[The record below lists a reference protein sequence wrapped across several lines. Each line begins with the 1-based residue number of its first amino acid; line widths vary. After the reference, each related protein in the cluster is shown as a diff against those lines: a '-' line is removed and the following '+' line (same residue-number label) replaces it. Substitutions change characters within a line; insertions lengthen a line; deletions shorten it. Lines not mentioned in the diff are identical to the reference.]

1 MDSCQNCGAV
11 LREVAGFCPSCGT
24 QVTAAS
30 GMPPAGPTPPP
41 GIQPPT
47 APGAPR
53 PTEPPAPPGAMPPA
67 PPGVQPAPGAPPQ
80 AFMPPPPA
88 KKGMGKGCMIAIV
101 VSVLVIVLIV
111 AAVIV
116 GALFFVKAITAPADV
131 ANHYVRSINEG
142 NLTAAFDD
150 LTTQTQNQVTKAGFD
165 KKMSTFKGNIS
176 KWFTSNINVTNGK
189 ATIVMDL
196 NFTDGSKATWDVT
209 LIKQDGKYKILNV
222 TPR

>member
-24 QVTAAS
+24 QVIASS

-53 PTEPPAPPGAMPPA
+53 PTAPPMPPGAPMPA
-67 PPGVQPAPGAPPQ
+67 GTPPQ
-80 AFMPPPPA
+80 AFMPPPPV

-101 VSVLVIVLIV
+101 VSLVMIVLIV
-111 AAVIV
+111 AAVIIIGSV
-116 GALFFVKAITAPADV
+116 VFKAITAPADV
-131 ANHYVRSINEG
+131 ANNYVRSINEG
-142 NLTAAFDD
+142 NLTAAFAD
-150 LTTQTQNQVTKAGFD
+150 LTAQTQKNETKAGFE
-165 KKMSTFKGNIS
+165 KNMSTFKGNIS
-176 KWFTSNINVTNGK
+176 KWFTSSINVNNGR
-189 ATIVMDL
+189 ATIVMDIT
-196 NFTDGSKATWDVT
+196 FTDGSKATWDMT
-209 LIKQDGKYKILNV
+209 LIKEDGKYKILNV